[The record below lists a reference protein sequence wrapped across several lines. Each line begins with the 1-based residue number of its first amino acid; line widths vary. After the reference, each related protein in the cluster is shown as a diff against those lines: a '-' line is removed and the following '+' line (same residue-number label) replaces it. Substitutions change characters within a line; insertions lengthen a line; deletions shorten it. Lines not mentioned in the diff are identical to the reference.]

1 MKRSL
6 LALSILLLVLV
17 GLALAVETPND
28 PKTNED
34 ANACYTGGVYAG
46 KCGDNPNLWRAGW
59 FKIRL
64 ELGLIGESQ
73 LPPDVLWII
82 EEKLEGCD
90 EGEVLVGLNCYP
102 IPPVCKERFGGF
114 FSPNMSYANPGRCD

>member
-64 ELGLIGESQ
+64 ELGLITENQ

-82 EEKLEGCD
+82 EEKLEGCVA
-90 EGEVLVGLNCYP
+90 GEVLVGLNCYP
-102 IPPVCKERFGGF
+102 IPPVCKDAFGSF
-114 FSPNMSYANPGRCD
+114 FSLPMSYPGFKHC